1 MPNCIKFYFYIV
13 LLPSRSSFILLVEVS
28 ILWVQEYETWDAYS
42 RKYFLTDFNNV
53 IYARRIR
60 SMLLIFVYLI
70 SLCLLVIVSLICMIF
85 RLGNLQLSV
94 ELTCKLEAFSFEFRY
109 DVNYLKSKH
118 RIVVSGFMGLLD
130 SLSIK
135 LLM

>member
-13 LLPSRSSFILLVEVS
+13 LLPSRSSFTLLVEVS

-42 RKYFLTDFNNV
+42 SKYFLTDFNNV
-53 IYARRIR
+53 IYVRRIR

-70 SLCLLVIVSLICMIF
+70 SLCLLVIVSFICMIF

>member
-28 ILWVQEYETWDAYS
+28 ILWVQEYETCDAYS

-118 RIVVSGFMGLLD
+118 RIVVSGFVGLLD